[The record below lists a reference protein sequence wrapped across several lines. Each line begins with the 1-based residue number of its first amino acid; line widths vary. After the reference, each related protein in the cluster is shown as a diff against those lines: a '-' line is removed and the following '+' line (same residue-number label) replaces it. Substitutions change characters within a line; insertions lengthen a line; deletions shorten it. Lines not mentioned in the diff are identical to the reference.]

1 MKHRYHNPAKFTL
14 IFIMSL
20 TAAFTG
26 PLHEIYAEEILIDSV
41 VASVNGEP
49 ITLRDIESRLGRA
62 SQVSLTQLRNSSDAR
77 FVLDQL
83 IQEQLVRAEA
93 EQRQVEVTQLEVD
106 RYINEVMSRNNLS
119 EEGLKE
125 ALAREDRT
133 IDEYR
138 AQIEMDILQTKL
150 ASAIFRGGVTV
161 SDQEVEN
168 FLAENPSFHRNNS
181 KIKLRQIFISTQQ
194 RSEAEAEEI
203 LGGLKQQLSSGSSF
217 ERLAREHSESFEA
230 EDGGLLGVLSE
241 EDLSSEIFD
250 AVFPLRKGESSEM
263 VRSASGYHLFYVED
277 RVAGKG
283 DQQKEQLVEEARAT
297 LENQKLQSRMQS
309 YFSTELFE
317 IHTIE
322 KKV

>member
-1 MKHRYHNPAKFTL
+1 MKHRYHNASKFTL

-20 TAAFTG
+20 AVATG
-26 PLHEIYAEEILIDSV
+26 PLHEIYAEEIVIDSV

-62 SQVSLTQLRNSSDAR
+62 SQVSMSQLRNSGDAR

-106 RYINEVMSRNNLS
+106 RYINEVMSRHNLS

-161 SDQEVEN
+161 SDQEVES
-168 FLAENPSFHRNNS
+168 FLAENPTFHRNDS

-194 RSEAEAEEI
+194 RSDTEAQEI
-203 LGGLKQQLSSGSSF
+203 LDNLKQELGSGSSF

-230 EDGGLLGVLSE
+230 EDGGLLGILSE
-241 EDLSSEIFD
+241 VDLSSEIFD
-250 AVFPLRKGESSEM
+250 AVFPLNKGESSEI
-263 VRSASGYHLFYVED
+263 VRSATGYHLFYVED
-277 RVAGKG
+277 RIAGKAQ
-283 DQQKEQLVEEARAT
+283 QQKEQLVEEART
-297 LENQKLQSRMQS
+297 ILENQKLQSRMQS